1 MKTKIQEL
9 IKLVEESNI
18 DELEVSTFWGGQK
31 IRVTKN
37 RADSNVQPVMM
48 PQQVVQQPQPIAQ
61 PIIEKNESLEI
72 PVEPK
77 AAPKISQ
84 VPVVEKIS
92 GEEFTAPLVG
102 TYYVASKPGSP
113 PFVKEGDSVTKGQ
126 IICIIEAMKIF
137 NDIESEIN
145 GTIHE
150 MCVEDSS
157 PVEYDQVII
166 KILPE

>member
-61 PIIEKNESLEI
+61 PIIEKNESLDI

-77 AAPKISQ
+77 AEPTIPQ

-137 NDIESEIN
+137 NEIESEHSGVIKKILVTD
-145 GTIHE
+145 GT
-150 MCVEDSS
+150 
-157 PVEYDQVII
+157 PVEYGQPLMII
-166 KILPE
+166 SPS